1 MEIIKRV
8 VNIRDFIEKVGGHE
22 PYLPL
27 DDEDSGATSYGKIPY
42 NILVDEDNEWL
53 LPFIPYYEDSG
64 VTGIKYAT
72 LMNTY
77 FWIKKFITN
86 SEYYK
91 IIKRNRALEWI
102 NILDGA
108 DFIQKVTAL
117 AQSVGVVNELPE
129 VEEYFC
135 NDIICVSE
143 DAEEFNNTYSGS
155 TDVVI
160 GILNYAIEV
169 INGNYNITEPFAEI
183 PIALDCNI
191 DDMGGVYCDPDQ
203 EWSGITYDNEAASGE
218 TFYTESQLNTLI
230 RHKTSLDYEGN
241 EVEFIYNSAGGYG
254 EILYL
259 IGIPASLS
267 YDKKLGSYSYNYLKQ
282 VLVDGQDITAFYQTM
297 NKQMVGKSG
306 KIKFIYY
313 VGNFLIDE
321 DTDITDNSLNGLKY
335 IDEYEY
341 KIALSSRMGV
351 TDDSTVPYIKIDL
364 TTGIFPNITNFDSKK
379 QYAEV
384 EFKANGEEWTTIDNF
399 IRYDELVGI
408 NEARFTNRSIA
419 IDRGAS
425 ASYEAFNIIGEVNSI
440 KDIEKYRDDWFRI
453 KGKND

>member
-1 MEIIKRV
+1 
-8 VNIRDFIEKVGGHE
+8 
-22 PYLPL
+22 
-27 DDEDSGATSYGKIPY
+27 
-42 NILVDEDNEWL
+42 
-53 LPFIPYYEDSG
+53 
-64 VTGIKYAT
+64 
-72 LMNTY
+72 
-77 FWIKKFITN
+77 
-86 SEYYK
+86 
-91 IIKRNRALEWI
+91 
-102 NILDGA
+102 
-108 DFIQKVTAL
+108 
-117 AQSVGVVNELPE
+117 
-129 VEEYFC
+129 
-135 NDIICVSE
+135 
-143 DAEEFNNTYSGS
+143 
-155 TDVVI
+155 
-160 GILNYAIEV
+160 
-169 INGNYNITEPFAEI
+169 
-183 PIALDCNI
+183 
-191 DDMGGVYCDPDQ
+191 
-203 EWSGITYDNEAASGE
+203 
-218 TFYTESQLNTLI
+218 
-230 RHKTSLDYEGN
+230 
-241 EVEFIYNSAGGYG
+241 
-254 EILYL
+254 
-259 IGIPASLS
+259 
-267 YDKKLGSYSYNYLKQ
+267 
-282 VLVDGQDITAFYQTM
+282 
-297 NKQMVGKSG
+297 MVGKSG